1 MNYKV
6 GQILYM
12 TNSESLKIIP
22 IQVVEEVSRTTM
34 SGTEITYMIQLPDKK
49 KTTAD
54 IKAIKGEVYSDINI
68 LKTDMLKRAT
78 SSIENMI
85 NIAINLSKEAFKK
98 EDKNIVNQKEN
109 DVQVET
115 NDDIILVDLGN
126 GVKAKMKTN
135 ELEKVANQ

>member
-12 TNSESLKIIP
+12 TNPENLKIIP
-22 IQVVEEVSRTTM
+22 VQVVEEVSRTTLT
-34 SGTEITYMIQLPDKK
+34 GTEITYIIQLPDKK

-54 IKAIKGEVYSDINI
+54 IKVIKGEVYSSIDL
-68 LKTDMLKRAT
+68 LKKDMLEKAT

-85 NIAINLSKEAFKK
+85 NIAMTLSKEVFKTQD
-98 EDKNIVNQKEN
+98 ENIIDQNIN
-109 DVQVET
+109 NVQVET